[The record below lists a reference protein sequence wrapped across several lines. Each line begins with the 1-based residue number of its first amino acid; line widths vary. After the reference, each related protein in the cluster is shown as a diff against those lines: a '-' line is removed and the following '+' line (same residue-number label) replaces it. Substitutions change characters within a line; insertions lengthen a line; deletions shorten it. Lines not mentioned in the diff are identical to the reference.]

1 VLHNYRERVG
11 PLAAT
16 DAGLAVEKEMKAEV
30 RPGPDVKY
38 PHVVSSLDVS
48 QSMLPRH
55 DLRSSGQ
62 VAALSEQARVA
73 LAEKIK
79 RVLREWR
86 DQLSSICGKTFSNLT
101 ICVLVLREIL
111 QGSRLQRSAS
121 GSSRRNAQPT
131 ALFRASLPM

>member
-1 VLHNYRERVG
+1 VVVVVIIARWSLLYR
-11 PLAAT
+11 
-16 DAGLAVEKEMKAEV
+16 
-30 RPGPDVKY
+30 
-38 PHVVSSLDVS
+38 HSSSQADS

-111 QGSRLQRSAS
+111 QGSRLQRPAS